1 MSHGIHPFGHHL
13 VDVATGVPVA
23 LVAVVG
29 AEDDEEGY
37 AGDEDADSVGVS

>member
-1 MSHGIHPFGHHL
+1 MRHGIQPFGHE
-13 VDVATGVPVA
+13 VMDVATGAPVT